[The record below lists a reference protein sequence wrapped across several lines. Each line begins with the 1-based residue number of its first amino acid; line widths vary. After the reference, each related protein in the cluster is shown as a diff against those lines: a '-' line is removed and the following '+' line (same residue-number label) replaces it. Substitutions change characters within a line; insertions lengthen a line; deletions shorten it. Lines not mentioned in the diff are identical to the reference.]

1 MKQRKKF
8 GEILLESGVITRED
22 LDLALA
28 RQKVSKKPLG
38 QIFEEL
44 GVICEN
50 DILQILSR
58 QFKLKYIEKIN
69 RPPVPE
75 SSLDVVDSITAQ
87 AKQVFPLGIRNGKLF
102 LATSNPLDF
111 LTLDDLAFRTGL
123 HIVPYLATP
132 TEIGRAIKRYYLR
145 EPLPEDNQQFRV
157 LVVDD
162 QDLYRKTLCARL
174 AKEGY
179 QVGQALTGAEALKK
193 MLAEQPHLVL
203 LETTLQGMS
212 GAKVFQ
218 TMQTNSLTEKI
229 PVIAVSS
236 RSYAEEEA
244 GLLDMG
250 FFDFVAKPYD
260 FVRLLARVRRAL
272 NFNLRKY

>member
-123 HIVPYLATP
+123 HIVPFLATP

-145 EPLPEDNQQFRV
+145 ELLPEDNQQFRV

-212 GAKVFQ
+212 GEKVFQ

-229 PVIAVSS
+229 PVIGVSS